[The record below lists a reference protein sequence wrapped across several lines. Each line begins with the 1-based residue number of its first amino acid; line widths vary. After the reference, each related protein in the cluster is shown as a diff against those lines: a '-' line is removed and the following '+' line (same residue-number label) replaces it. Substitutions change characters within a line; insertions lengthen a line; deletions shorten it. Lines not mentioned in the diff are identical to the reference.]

1 MTPDVPVTIALL
13 GAKGGVGTSLLSANL
28 AIYLATLGKRVVAVD
43 ASPSGSDLA
52 SHLGMPPVVP
62 PYHAP
67 IPAFGADA
75 EVALPWPEAELDL
88 ESANPLPGREL
99 VEGPLPTLSLLH
111 AGVSEPYRG
120 TIRRSSLKD
129 LPGRLGKLDAQY
141 FVVDL
146 GAVLSDAAVSFWS
159 GCEYRLAV
167 TAPEPSAMHGLYRL
181 LRKSFAHAALEA
193 AQGETQRAVLEDA
206 FAGAGNMPAPMDMAR
221 LEAAQRPELG
231 RHLRQCISAMRFPFV
246 VNQARVRADLE
257 LGDQLSV
264 ASLRRYGV
272 RPQYLGFV
280 EHDDTVRM
288 CARRGKAL
296 LLETPGC
303 RASRNIEKIA
313 RRLFASSDSRR
324 KEFQRSVPP
333 NSHHD
338 ALDVDRG
345 ASDEEIRRA
354 YKRMCAVFDAENIAS
369 SGLFDADGLA
379 AVRARIDEAYDVL
392 LDHARRRPYELSI
405 FPEAALE
412 PQEEPQPEEPEAEL
426 PPAPTITPDTEFTG
440 ALIRAVRQSQ
450 GTSLK
455 HISDRTKVGT
465 NYLRCIEEEDFES
478 LPAAVYVRGFV
489 TEVAKC
495 LRLDPDQVSRSYLR
509 RYKSHMAPNKVRVG

>member
-13 GAKGGVGTSLLSANL
+13 GSKGGVGTSILAANL
-28 AIYLATLGKRVVAVD
+28 AIYLATLGKRVIAVD
-43 ASPSGSDLA
+43 ASPCGSDLG
-52 SHLGMPPVVP
+52 SRLGMPPHVP

-75 EVALPWPEAELDL
+75 EVALPWPEAELDI
-88 ESANPLPGREL
+88 ESANPLPSREP

-111 AGVSEPYRG
+111 AGVGEPYRG
-120 TIRRSSLKD
+120 TSRRSSLKD
-129 LPGRLGKLDAQY
+129 LQARLGKLDAQY

-159 GCEYRLAV
+159 GCEHRLAV
-167 TAPEPSAMHGLYRL
+167 AAPDPSALHGLYRL
-181 LRKSFAHAALEA
+181 LRKSFAHSALQA
-193 AQGETQRAVLEDA
+193 AQDETQRAVLEEA
-206 FAGAGNMPAPMDMAR
+206 FARAGNMPAPMDMAR

-231 RHLRQCISAMRFPFV
+231 RLLRQRISSMRFPFV
-246 VNQARVRADLE
+246 INQARVRADIE
-257 LGDQLSV
+257 LGDQLGV
-264 ASLRRYGV
+264 ASRRRYGV

-288 CARRGKAL
+288 CAHRGKAL

-313 RRLFASSDSRR
+313 RRLFASSEARR
-324 KEFQRSVPP
+324 KESHRNVPA

-338 ALDVDRG
+338 ALEVDRG

-354 YKRMCAVFDAENIAS
+354 YKRMCAVFDADNIAS

-405 FPEAALE
+405 FPETALE
-412 PQEEPQPEEPEAEL
+412 PNEEPEPEEPEAEL

-455 HISDRTKVGT
+455 QISESTKVGT

-495 LRLDPDQVSRSYLR
+495 LKLDPDQVSRTYSR
-509 RYKSHMAPNKVRVG
+509 RHKNQMTPKKARVS